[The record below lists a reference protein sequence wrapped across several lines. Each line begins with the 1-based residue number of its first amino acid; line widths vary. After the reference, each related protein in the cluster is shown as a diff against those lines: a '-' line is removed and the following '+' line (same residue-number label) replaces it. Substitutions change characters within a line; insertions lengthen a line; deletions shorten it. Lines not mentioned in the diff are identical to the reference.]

1 MQPNAPVNLRE
12 VRDFGQIITTTF
24 QFLKQNKGPL
34 FRAIA
39 TICLPVAIIAGF
51 LMGKSIGDIQAMTFS
66 MQRSGDPESLLGN
79 MLNGMLPMA
88 LGYILLIAAFVL
100 LVAVVNEYLRSYH
113 LGEHLVISNG
123 DLWKRTFG
131 QIGVYFGTG
140 FLSMILIALGFMLCI
155 LPGFYPL
162 TIFALVFICHAIER
176 TGVTGSMAR
185 SNKLVKDRFW
195 ETLGLVIV
203 IGIINAVIGYAL
215 MLPFTIVG
223 AVIGLNTLTGLLEGG
238 SGYPDWYGTF
248 MAAQFSFQMA
258 VSMLTYPIV
267 SVAMGLKYFSLV
279 EEKEGAGL
287 REKIQGFEQA

>member
-1 MQPNAPVNLRE
+1 MQPTAPVQLRE

-24 QFLKQNKGPL
+24 QFLKQNRGPL

-39 TICLPVAIIAGF
+39 TVCLPIAIIAGF
-51 LMGKSIGDIQAMTFS
+51 LMGKSIGDIQGLAFS
-66 MQRSGDPESLLGN
+66 MQRVNDPDAVLGN
-79 MLNGMLPMA
+79 LLNGMLPMA
-88 LGYILLIAAFVL
+88 LGYILLILAFVSL
-100 LVAVVNEYLRSYH
+100 TAIVNEYLRSYH
-113 LGEHLVISNG
+113 LGEHQMISNG

-131 QIGVYFGTG
+131 QLGVYFGTG
-140 FLSMILIALGFMLCI
+140 FLSMVLIVLGFLLCF

-162 TIFALVFICHAIER
+162 TIFALVFVCHAIER

-185 SNKLVKDRFW
+185 SNNLVKDRFW

-203 IGIINAVIGYAL
+203 IGIINSVIGYAL
-215 MLPFTIVG
+215 MLPFTIAG
-223 AVIGLNTLTGLLEGG
+223 AVIGINTLTGMMDGG
-238 SGYPDWYGTF
+238 SGYPEWYGTF

-267 SVAMGLKYFSLV
+267 SVALGLKYFSLV

-287 REKIQGFEQA
+287 RERIQGFEQA